1 MKTHGRMQMR
11 NEIPIIVHE
20 YLRTIDNNE
29 LAANSELRELYNKSI
44 ELSQLEIGQHDE
56 KELDGVESSNDNN
69 TSMKTITEAT
79 GSLDANNNRNSI
91 GVATQIPLEPQLW
104 SMELSHESCDHRDH
118 SKIGEFY
125 ARNKSSFAR
134 RDITVMERYVNIA
147 RHYLMKR

>member
-1 MKTHGRMQMR
+1 MR

-91 GVATQIPLEPQLW
+91 GVATQILLCKKQIKFCKKGYYC
-104 SMELSHESCDHRDH
+104 HG
-118 SKIGEFY
+118 KICQHCKALFDEEIDGDVEG
-125 ARNKSSFAR
+125 
-134 RDITVMERYVNIA
+134 
-147 RHYLMKR
+147 